1 MNVRATDLLSEKLR
15 GVLTVVLDPEDKNV
29 ELIDRVLVLVQ
40 KLRVDWTNFS
50 QEVPQLKLLRHVLR
64 VDNHVLVPSL
74 TAAGLD
80 TFLQGLLDFLDNLVD
95 DDNFVAFK
103 SHDLLNEILLR

>member
-1 MNVRATDLLSEKLR
+1 M
-15 GVLTVVLDPEDKNV
+15 TVVLDPEDKNV
-29 ELIDRVLVLVQ
+29 ELIDSVLVLVQ

-50 QEVPQLKLLRHVLR
+50 QEIPQLKLLRHVLC

-74 TAAGLD
+74 AAAGLD